1 MNILTQPIEKRIGSM
16 PIGKLGQRRQ
26 VVIPKDICDALGL
39 NVGDYVEVNRVKST
53 VVIKPKKLV
62 DADDVLT
69 PEEEAVVKKGVLE
82 KRGQIMPPP
91 FVDVAGSFLEF

>member
-1 MNILTQPIEKRIGSM
+1 MTTLTHPLEKRGVSLM

-39 NVGDYVEVNRVKST
+39 SVGDYVEVNRVKST

-69 PEEEAVVKKGVLE
+69 PEEEATVTKG
-82 KRGQIMPPP
+82 
-91 FVDVAGSFLEF
+91 

>member
-1 MNILTQPIEKRIGSM
+1 M

-62 DADDVLT
+62 DADDALT
-69 PEEEAVVKKGVLE
+69 PEEEAIVKKGEAELHQG
-82 KRGQIMPPP
+82 KSKSWSQIK
-91 FVDVAGSFLEF
+91 DELGL

>member
-1 MNILTQPIEKRIGSM
+1 M

-39 NVGDYVEVNRVKST
+39 NVGDYVEVNRVKGT

-69 PEEEAVVKKGVLE
+69 PEEEATVMKGEAELRQG
-82 KRGQIMPPP
+82 KSKPWSQIKHEL
-91 FVDVAGSFLEF
+91 GR